1 MKLVDNYGRVLR
13 DLRISVTPRCNYHCI
28 YCHPLGMEMS
38 DPPGTVT
45 TGDVRRFLS
54 AAASLGMDAVRFT
67 GGEPLVRRELP
78 EMIEAAANTP
88 GVKDV
93 AVTTNGTLFRR
104 RHKELLAAG
113 LSRVNISID
122 AVDPDVFKSL
132 TRGGEIAR
140 VWDAIELA
148 LELELHPVKLN
159 AVVIGGV
166 NDQEVADLAALS
178 VDRPLHVRFIEYMH
192 LNNAPFDEYKRQFV
206 SGAETR
212 RRIEER
218 FGPLEE
224 VPTDPSSPARVWK
237 VARSQGSVGFIN
249 SVSQPF
255 CTNCTRLRLTSDKK
269 IRPCLLTE
277 LEFDVAPAFE
287 ASDPVAA
294 LRDALLFVAGKKPR
308 EGSTLP
314 TVRERVMLGIGG

>member
-1 MKLVDNYGRVLR
+1 MKLIDNYGRVLR
-13 DLRISVTPRCNYHCI
+13 DLRISITPRCNYHCV

-45 TGDVRRFLS
+45 TDDVRHFLH
-54 AAASLGMDAVRFT
+54 AAARLGMDAVRFT

-78 EMIEAAANTP
+78 EMIEAAAATP
-88 GVKDV
+88 GVRDV

-122 AVDPDVFKSL
+122 AVNPDVFRNL
-132 TRGGEIAR
+132 TRGGEIAQ

-159 AVVIGGV
+159 AVVIGGI
-166 NDQEVADLAALS
+166 NDQEVGDLAALS

-192 LNNAPFDEYKRQFV
+192 LNNAPFDEYQRQFV

-237 VARSQGSVGFIN
+237 VAGSQGTIGFIN
-249 SVSQPF
+249 SVSEPF
-255 CTNCTRLRLTSDKK
+255 CSNCTRLRLTSDKK
-269 IRPCLLTE
+269 IRPCLLTDLE
-277 LEFDVAPAFE
+277 LDIAWAFE
-287 ASDPVAA
+287 ADDPVAA
-294 LRDALLFVAGKKPR
+294 LQEALLAAAGKKPR
-308 EGSTLP
+308 QGSTLP

>member
-1 MKLVDNYGRVLR
+1 MKLIDNYGRVLR
-13 DLRISVTPRCNYHCI
+13 DLRISITPRCNYHCV

-45 TGDVRRFLS
+45 TDDVRHFLR
-54 AAASLGMDAVRFT
+54 AAARLGMDAVRFT

-78 EMIEAAANTP
+78 EMIEAAATTP
-88 GVKDV
+88 GVRDV

-122 AVDPDVFKSL
+122 AVNPDVFRNL
-132 TRGGEIAR
+132 TRGGEIAQ

-159 AVVIGGV
+159 AVVIGGI
-166 NDQEVADLAALS
+166 NDQEVGDLAALS

-192 LNNAPFDEYKRQFV
+192 LNNAPFDEYQRQFV

-237 VARSQGSVGFIN
+237 VAGSQGTIGFIN
-249 SVSQPF
+249 SVSEPF
-255 CTNCTRLRLTSDKK
+255 CSNCTRLRLTSDKK
-269 IRPCLLTE
+269 IRPCLLTDLE
-277 LEFDVAPAFE
+277 LDIAWAFE
-287 ASDPVAA
+287 ADDPVAA
-294 LRDALLFVAGKKPR
+294 LQEALLAAAGKKPR
-308 EGSTLP
+308 QGSTLP

>member
-1 MKLVDNYGRVLR
+1 MKLIDNHGRVLR
-13 DLRISVTPRCNYHCI
+13 DLRVSITPRCNYHCV

-45 TGDVRRFLS
+45 TGDVRHFLR
-54 AAASLGMDAVRFT
+54 AAANLGMDAVRFT

-78 EMIEAAANTP
+78 EMIAAAAATP
-88 GVKDV
+88 GVRDV

-104 RHKELLAAG
+104 RHRELLDAG
-113 LSRVNISID
+113 LRRVNFSLD
-122 AVDPDVFKSL
+122 AVDPGVFRRL
-132 TRGGEIAR
+132 TRGGEVAQ

-166 NDQEVADLAALS
+166 NDGEVVRLAQLS

-192 LNNAPFDEYKRQFV
+192 LNNAPADEYRRQFV

-218 FGPLEE
+218 FGALAE

-237 VARSQGSVGFIN
+237 VPGGLGTVGFIN
-249 SVSQPF
+249 SVSEPF
-255 CTNCTRLRLTSDKK
+255 CSNCTRLRLTSDKK
-269 IRPCLLTE
+269 IRPCLLTD

-287 ASDPVAA
+287 ADDPVRA
-294 LRDALLFVAGKKPR
+294 LQEALLFVAGKKPR
-308 EGSTLP
+308 QGSTLP
-314 TVRERVMLGIGG
+314 TMRERVMLGIGG

>member
-1 MKLVDNYGRVLR
+1 MKLIDNYGRVLR
-13 DLRISVTPRCNYHCI
+13 DLRISITPRCNYHCV

-45 TGDVRRFLS
+45 TDDVRHFLH
-54 AAASLGMDAVRFT
+54 AAARLGMDAVRFT

-78 EMIEAAANTP
+78 EMIEAAATTP
-88 GVKDV
+88 GVRDV

-122 AVDPDVFKSL
+122 AVNPDVFRNL
-132 TRGGEIAR
+132 TRGGEIAQ

-159 AVVIGGV
+159 AVVIGGI
-166 NDQEVADLAALS
+166 NDQEVGDLAALS

-192 LNNAPFDEYKRQFV
+192 LNNAPFDEYQRQFV

-237 VARSQGSVGFIN
+237 VAGSQGTIGFIN
-249 SVSQPF
+249 SVSEPF
-255 CTNCTRLRLTSDKK
+255 CSNCTRLRLTSDKK
-269 IRPCLLTE
+269 IRPCLLTDLE
-277 LEFDVAPAFE
+277 LDIAWAFE
-287 ASDPVAA
+287 ADDPVAA
-294 LRDALLFVAGKKPR
+294 LQEALLAAAGKKPR
-308 EGSTLP
+308 QGSTLP

>member
-13 DLRISVTPRCNYHCI
+13 DLRISVTPRCNYHCV

-45 TGDVRRFLS
+45 TRDVAHFLR
-54 AAASLGMDAVRFT
+54 AAARLGMNAVRFT

-78 EMIEAAANTP
+78 EMIAAAAATP
-88 GVKDV
+88 GVDDV
-93 AVTTNGTLFRR
+93 AITTNGTLFRR
-104 RHKELLAAG
+104 RHKELLEAG
-113 LSRVNISID
+113 LRRVNFSLD
-122 AVDPDVFKSL
+122 AVDPEVFRRL
-132 TRGGEIAR
+132 TRGGEITQ

-166 NDQEVADLAALS
+166 NDGEVVRLAELS

-192 LNNAPFDEYKRQFV
+192 LNNAPFDEYRRQFV
-206 SGAETR
+206 AGAETR
-212 RRIEER
+212 ARIEAR

-224 VPTDPSSPARVWK
+224 VPTDPSSPARVWRI
-237 VARSQGSVGFIN
+237 AGAQGTVGFIN
-249 SVSQPF
+249 SVSEPF
-255 CTNCTRLRLTSDKK
+255 CSNCSRLRLTSDKK

-277 LEFDVAPAFE
+277 LELDIAWAFDAP
-287 ASDPVAA
+287 DPGAA
-294 LRDALLFVAGKKPR
+294 LVDALLAAAGKKP
-308 EGSTLP
+308 EKGSTLP
-314 TVRERVMLGIGG
+314 TLRERVMLGIGG

>member
-1 MKLVDNYGRVLR
+1 MKLIDNHGRVLR
-13 DLRISVTPRCNYHCI
+13 DLRISVTPRCNYHCV
-28 YCHPLGMEMS
+28 YCHPMGMEMS

-45 TGDVRRFLS
+45 TDDVRHFLR
-54 AAASLGMDAVRFT
+54 AAAALGMDAVRFT

-78 EMIEAAANTP
+78 EMMEAAAQTP

-104 RHKELLAAG
+104 RHRELLAAG
-113 LSRVNISID
+113 LTRVNISID
-122 AVDPDVFKSL
+122 AVNPTVFKNL
-132 TRGGEIAR
+132 TRGGEIAQ

-166 NDQEVADLAALS
+166 NDQEVVDLAALS

-224 VPTDPSSPARVWK
+224 VPTDPSSPARVW
-237 VARSQGSVGFIN
+237 RIDGSQGSVGFIN
-249 SVSQPF
+249 PVSEPF
-255 CTNCTRLRLTSDKK
+255 CSNCSRLRLTSDKK
-269 IRPCLLTE
+269 IRPCLLTD
-277 LEFDVAPAFE
+277 LEFDIAPAFE
-287 ASDPVAA
+287 SEDPVKS
-294 LRDALLFVAGKKPR
+294 LQEALLFVAGKKPR
-308 EGSTLP
+308 QGSTLP

>member
-1 MKLVDNYGRVLR
+1 MKLIDNYGRVLR
-13 DLRISVTPRCNYHCI
+13 DLRISITPRCNYHCV

-45 TGDVRRFLS
+45 TDDVRHFLR

-78 EMIEAAANTP
+78 EMIEAAATTP
-88 GVKDV
+88 GVRDV

-104 RHKELLAAG
+104 RHRELLDAG

-122 AVDPDVFKSL
+122 AVNPDVFRNL
-132 TRGGEIAR
+132 TRGGEIAQ

-166 NDQEVADLAALS
+166 NDQEVGDLAALS

-192 LNNAPFDEYKRQFV
+192 LNNAPFDEYQRQFV

-224 VPTDPSSPARVWK
+224 VPTDPSSPARVWRI
-237 VARSQGSVGFIN
+237 AGSQGTIGFIN
-249 SVSQPF
+249 SVSEPF

-269 IRPCLLTE
+269 IRPCLLTDLE
-277 LEFDVAPAFE
+277 LDIAWAFE
-287 ASDPVAA
+287 ADDPVAA
-294 LRDALLFVAGKKPR
+294 LQEALLAAAGKKPR
-308 EGSTLP
+308 QGSTLP

>member
-1 MKLVDNYGRVLR
+1 MKLIDNYGRVLR
-13 DLRISVTPRCNYHCI
+13 DLRISITPRCNYHCV

-45 TGDVRRFLS
+45 TDDVRHFLR
-54 AAASLGMDAVRFT
+54 AAARLGMDAVRFT

-78 EMIEAAANTP
+78 EMIEAAAATP
-88 GVKDV
+88 GVRDV

-122 AVDPDVFKSL
+122 AVNPDVFRNL
-132 TRGGEIAR
+132 TRGGEIAQ

-159 AVVIGGV
+159 AVVIGGI
-166 NDQEVADLAALS
+166 NDQEVGDLAALS

-192 LNNAPFDEYKRQFV
+192 LNNAPFDEYQRQFV

-237 VARSQGSVGFIN
+237 VAGSQGTIGFIN
-249 SVSQPF
+249 SVSEPF
-255 CTNCTRLRLTSDKK
+255 CSNCTRLRLTSDKK
-269 IRPCLLTE
+269 IRPCLLTDLE
-277 LEFDVAPAFE
+277 LDIAWAFE
-287 ASDPVAA
+287 ADDPVAA
-294 LRDALLFVAGKKPR
+294 LQEALLAAAGKKPR
-308 EGSTLP
+308 QGSTLP